1 MVSAVALDASSCSAE
16 RSNSNNLNTMTP
28 IPHPENPFHIDNL
41 RAIPLLEAQG
51 FVGVDASLAISLF
64 EYDCIWREIPQELR
78 DHPDEDY
85 LFVFSVLRE
94 NNSSVNQFARVGMSA
109 CDFESD
115 TSWIDDESWDSF
127 LSTYDT
133 SKEEWMQLPYPTR
146 ISDLSRY
153 FGYMNIFGSTIHGGA
168 FTIKDPNDAITVR
181 EFVDELPDPA
191 MVGSAEYTAVYELIE
206 GCENLEEAQAACE
219 ELLTVTAEM
228 LNKINVIL

>member
-1 MVSAVALDASSCSAE
+1 M
-16 RSNSNNLNTMTP
+16 NNLNTMTP

-41 RAIPLLEAQG
+41 KTIPLLEAQG
-51 FVGVDASLAISLF
+51 FVGIDASLDISLF

-78 DHPDEDY
+78 YHPDEDY
-85 LFVFSVLRE
+85 IFVFSVGRV
-94 NNSSVNQFARVGMSA
+94 NNAPVKQFARVGMSA

-115 TSWIDDESWDSF
+115 TSWINDESWDSF
-127 LSTYDT
+127 LSTYGI
-133 SKEEWMQLPYPTR
+133 SKEEWMESPYPTR

-168 FTIKDPNDAITVR
+168 FTIKDPNDTITVR
-181 EFVDELPDPA
+181 EFVDELLDPA

-219 ELLTVTAEM
+219 ELRAVATEM
-228 LNKINVIL
+228 LNKIDAIL

>member
-1 MVSAVALDASSCSAE
+1 MK
-16 RSNSNNLNTMTP
+16 P
-28 IPHPENPFHIDNL
+28 IPHPENPFHVDNL
-41 RAIPLLEAQG
+41 KTIPLLEAQG
-51 FVGVDASLAISLF
+51 FVGIDASLDISLF

-85 LFVFSVLRE
+85 IFVLSVGRV
-94 NNSSVNQFARVGMSA
+94 NNAPVNQFARVGMSV

-115 TSWIDDESWDSF
+115 TSWIDDESWNSF
-127 LSTYDT
+127 LSTYGI
-133 SKEEWMQLPYPTR
+133 SKEEWMKLPYPVR

-153 FGYMNIFGSTIHGGA
+153 FGYMNIFGMIIAEGA
-168 FTIKDPNDAITVR
+168 FTIKDPNDPITVR

-206 GCENLEEAQAACE
+206 DCEDLEEAQAACE
-219 ELLTVTAEM
+219 ELRTVATDM